1 MKNKIFNG
9 ISVIFLLFFASC
21 GSGNAQKM
29 STSSPMFDKIVEF
42 TKQKGMKNASVG
54 FLLIDTKTGKEITS
68 FNPDMSLSPASTMKL
83 FTTATALEV
92 FGADHQFETKIQYDG
107 TIDKSGVLHG
117 NIYIKGGG
125 DPTLGSKRFE
135 ANYKNPYFLTQ
146 WADKIKALGINKIDG
161 AIVGDAQYFSTNI
174 IPRLRAWEDMANYYG
189 AGACGLS
196 IFDDMFE
203 ISLKSGVKAGDT
215 TYVQSVEPEIPGLTF
230 VNYVKASDSS
240 ADEAFI
246 FGAPYDFERE
256 IRGTIPKASSNFII
270 KGALPDPALFAAQKL
285 EEYLKII
292 NVVASKS
299 ATTVR
304 NMSLNGTYKHT
315 QRTDIH
321 TTYSPKLSEIIF
333 TTNKISFNLYPEHLL
348 NHIAIKLLG
357 ENDSESGAEAAKYF
371 WSQKGMD
378 IEGMFVR
385 DGSGLTRYNFIT
397 ARQLTFIL
405 SYMKN
410 KSKYYD
416 AFNNSL
422 PVAGKSGTLRGMCKN
437 TKAEDN
443 VRAKSGSISKVR
455 AYSGYVTA
463 ASGEEMAFTILVN
476 NYTCRDAEMRDYLE
490 KLMVNMAELQLQTE
504 K

>member
-1 MKNKIFNG
+1 MKKSFFYAINF
-9 ISVIFLLFFASC
+9 VFLLFFASC
-21 GSGNAQKM
+21 GNGNAQKNNANP
-29 STSSPMFDKIVEF
+29 PMLDKIVEF

-54 FLLIDTKTGKEITS
+54 FLLIDTKTGKEITA

-83 FTTATALEV
+83 LTTATALEV
-92 FGADHQFETKIQYDG
+92 LGADHRFETKIQYDG

-125 DPTLGSKRFE
+125 DPTLGSDRFE
-135 ANYKNPYFLTQ
+135 SHYKSPYFLAD
-146 WADKIKALGINKIDG
+146 WADKIKALGINQIDG
-161 AIVGDAQYFSTNI
+161 AVIGDAQYFSTNI
-174 IPRLRAWEDMANYYG
+174 IPRLRAWEDIANYYG

-196 IFDDMFE
+196 IFDDLFE
-203 ISLKSGVKAGDT
+203 INLKSGVSAGDT
-215 TYVQSVEPEIPGLTF
+215 TYIQSIEPEIPGLILT
-230 VNYVKASDSS
+230 NYVKASDSD

-256 IRGTIPKASSNFII
+256 IRGTIPKASSNFKIR
-270 KGALPDPALFAAQKL
+270 GALPDPAHFAAFTL
-285 EEYLKII
+285 EQYLKNNGVIC
-292 NVVASKS
+292 SKS

-304 NMSLNGTYKHT
+304 NLILEGNYKYT
-315 QRTDIH
+315 QRTDIQ
-321 TTYSPKLSEIIF
+321 TTYSPKLSEIIY
-333 TTNKISFNLYPEHLL
+333 TTNKVSFNLYPEHLL

-357 ENDSESGAEAAKYF
+357 ENDSESGAEAIKKF
-371 WSQKGMD
+371 WALKGMD

-397 ARQLTFIL
+397 ARQLTFL
-405 SYMKN
+405 LNYMKN
-410 KSKYYD
+410 KSKYYE

-422 PVAGKSGTLRGMCKN
+422 PVAGKSGTLRNMCKK

-463 ASGEEMAFTILVN
+463 ASGEEMAFTIFVN

-490 KLMVNMAELQLQTE
+490 KLMINMAELNIVNN
-504 K
+504 